1 MKKTMTRNLI
11 HAVYVI
17 IGNSRLNDLKKTDDK
32 VAVLKILRELRY
44 VAKKYEEDADDAGK
58 RLKPDDFDELRSLAT
73 VYEAERN
80 DGKQPTA
87 MTQAEYHKFV
97 ATLMSYNQAVEKAMS
112 DIDKSTV
119 ELEFEPLAG
128 DVLLQLMDANRWTV
142 DQYLKTEE
150 ALTEE

>member
-1 MKKTMTRNLI
+1 MKKALTRNLI

-44 VAKKYEEDADDAGK
+44 VANKYEEDAKDATE
-58 RLKPDDFDELRSLAT
+58 RLKPDGFDELRSRAA
-73 VYEAERN
+73 VFEAERA
-80 DGKQPTA
+80 DGSQHTTMTSVEYQGFIDQLDNYNKAVAEA
-87 MTQAEYHKFV
+87 MR
-97 ATLMSYNQAVEKAMS
+97 

-119 ELEFEPLAG
+119 ELEFDPLAR